1 MIRTLLIDDVALAR
15 EKLRHLLD
23 AHADIQIVGEAPSIA
38 QARSLLAAE
47 PVELLL
53 LDIQLPDEDGL
64 QLARSLAAPAPAPA
78 PAIIFTTA
86 HAEHA
91 LASYELGAVDYLP
104 KPLDANRLAVALDR
118 LRRHLAR
125 ETPNPLAPLC
135 IRNGSRSDYVSPT
148 DIDYIDSAGHYAC
161 LHVGKQ
167 VHLLRESIGRLAE
180 QLTPAGFVQ
189 IQRAVIV
196 NCARVRCLLPRRN
209 GDATLEL
216 LDGTQLPLSRL
227 HRDAFEAKMGKVS

>member
-1 MIRTLLIDDVALAR
+1 MIRTLLVDDVALAR
-15 EKLRHLLD
+15 DKLRHLLG
-23 AHADIQIVGEAPSIA
+23 AHADIQIVGEASSIA
-38 QARSLLAAE
+38 QAHTLLAE
-47 PVELLL
+47 TQIDLLL

-64 QLARSLAAPAPAPA
+64 QLARSLPATA

-91 LASYELGAVDYLP
+91 LASYELGAIDYLP
-104 KPLDANRLAVALDR
+104 KPLDASRLAIALDR
-118 LRRHLAR
+118 LRRHLSR
-125 ETPNPLAPLC
+125 EVINPLAPLC

-180 QLTPAGFVQ
+180 QLAPAGFVQ
-189 IQRAVIV
+189 VQRAVIV
-196 NCARVRCLLPRRN
+196 NCARVRSLLPRRN

-216 LDGTQLPLSRL
+216 LDGTQLPLSRI
-227 HRDAFEAKMGKVS
+227 HRETFEAKMHQRN

>member
-15 EKLRHLLD
+15 DKLRHLLG
-23 AHADIQIVGEAPSIA
+23 AHLDIQIVGEACSIA
-38 QARSLLAAE
+38 EARALIAATQ
-47 PVELLL
+47 VDLLL

-64 QLARSLAAPAPAPA
+64 QLARTLPAPT

-91 LASYELGAVDYLP
+91 LASYELGAIDYLP
-104 KPLDANRLAVALDR
+104 KPLDASRLAVALDR

-125 ETPNPLAPLC
+125 EVINPLAPLC
-135 IRNGSRSDYVSPT
+135 IRNGNRSDYVSPAN
-148 DIDYIDSAGHYAC
+148 IDYIDSAGHYAC
-161 LHVGKQ
+161 LHVGTQ

-180 QLTPAGFVQ
+180 QLAPAGFVQ
-189 IQRAVIV
+189 VQRGVIV
-196 NCARVRCLLPRRN
+196 NCARVRSLLPRRN

-216 LDGTQLPLSRL
+216 LDGAQLPLSRS
-227 HRDAFEAKMGKVS
+227 HRDAFEAKMRQRD

>member
-1 MIRTLLIDDVALAR
+1 MIRTLMVDDVALAR
-15 EKLRHLLD
+15 DKLRHLLA
-23 AHADIQIVGEAPSIA
+23 AHPDIHIVGEAPSIA
-38 QARSLLAAE
+38 LARSLLATNQ
-47 PVELLL
+47 VELLL

-64 QLARSLAAPAPAPA
+64 QLARSLPAPA

-104 KPLDANRLAVALDR
+104 KPLDAGRLAVALDR

-125 ETPNPLAPLC
+125 EVINPMAPLC
-135 IRNGSRSDYVSPT
+135 IRNGSRTDYVSPT

-167 VHLLRESIGRLAE
+167 VYLLRESIGRLAT
-180 QLTPAGFVQ
+180 QLAPAGFVQ
-189 IQRAVIV
+189 VQRAVIV
-196 NCARVRCLLPRRN
+196 NCARVRGLLPRRN

-227 HRDAFEAKMGKVS
+227 HREAFEATMHQHN

>member
-15 EKLRHLLD
+15 EKLRHLLG

-53 LDIQLPDEDGL
+53 LDIQLPGENGL
-64 QLARSLAAPAPAPA
+64 QLARSLAAPA

-104 KPLDANRLAVALDR
+104 KPLDANRLAVALHR

-125 ETPNPLAPLC
+125 ETINPLAPLC

-180 QLTPAGFVQ
+180 QLAPAGFVQ
-189 IQRAVIV
+189 VQRAVIV
-196 NCARVRCLLPRRN
+196 NCARVRSLLPRRN

-227 HRDAFEAKMGKVS
+227 HRDAFEAKMGKVG

>member
-15 EKLRHLLD
+15 EKLRHLLG

-53 LDIQLPDEDGL
+53 LDIQLPGENGL
-64 QLARSLAAPAPAPA
+64 QLARSLAAPA

-227 HRDAFEAKMGKVS
+227 HRDAFEAKMGKVG

>member
-1 MIRTLLIDDVALAR
+1 MIRALLVDDVALAR
-15 EKLRHLLD
+15 NQLRHLTG
-23 AHADIQIVGEAPSIA
+23 AHPDIQIVGEASSIA
-38 QARSLLAAE
+38 QARAQLAVT

-64 QLARSLAAPAPAPA
+64 QLARSLATPA

-86 HAEHA
+86 HAQHA
-91 LASYELGAVDYLP
+91 LASYELGAIDYLP
-104 KPLDANRLAVALDR
+104 KPLDASRLAVALDR
-118 LRRHLAR
+118 VRRYLAR
-125 ETPNPLAPLC
+125 EVINPTAPLC

-180 QLTPAGFVQ
+180 QLAPAGFVQ
-189 IQRAVIV
+189 VQRAVIV
-196 NCARVRCLLPRRN
+196 NCARVRSLLPRRN

-227 HRDAFEAKMGKVS
+227 HREAFEAKMGKPG

>member
-15 EKLRHLLD
+15 EKLRHLLG

-64 QLARSLAAPAPAPA
+64 QLARSLAAPAPA
-78 PAIIFTTA
+78 IIFTTA

-91 LASYELGAVDYLP
+91 LASYELGALDYLP
-104 KPLDANRLAVALDR
+104 KPLDANRLAVALHR

-125 ETPNPLAPLC
+125 ETINPLAPLC
-135 IRNGSRSDYVSPT
+135 IRNGNRSDYVSPT

-180 QLTPAGFVQ
+180 QLAPAGFVQ
-189 IQRAVIV
+189 VQRAVIV

-227 HRDAFEAKMGKVS
+227 HRDAFEAKMGKAG

>member
-1 MIRTLLIDDVALAR
+1 MIRTLLVDDVALAR
-15 EKLRHLLD
+15 DKLRHLLS
-23 AHADIQIVGEAPSIA
+23 AHADIQIVGEASSIA
-38 QARSLLAAE
+38 QARALLATTQ
-47 PVELLL
+47 VELLL

-64 QLARSLAAPAPAPA
+64 QLARSLATPA

-91 LASYELGAVDYLP
+91 LASYELGAIDYLP

-125 ETPNPLAPLC
+125 ETINPQAPLC

-180 QLTPAGFVQ
+180 QLAPAGFVQ
-189 IQRAVIV
+189 VQRAVIV
-196 NCARVRCLLPRRN
+196 NCARVRSLLPRRN

-227 HRDAFEAKMGKVS
+227 HRDAFEAKMGKLG

>member
-15 EKLRHLLD
+15 EKLRHLLG

-38 QARSLLAAE
+38 LARSLLATE
-47 PVELLL
+47 RVELLL
-53 LDIQLPDEDGL
+53 LDIELPDEDGL
-64 QLARSLAAPAPAPA
+64 QLARSLPAPA

-91 LASYELGAVDYLP
+91 LTSYELGAIDYLP
-104 KPLDANRLAVALDR
+104 KPLDANRLAIALDR

-125 ETPNPLAPLC
+125 ETSNPLAPLC
-135 IRNGSRSDYVSPT
+135 IRNGGRSDYVYPT
-148 DIDYIDSAGHYAC
+148 NIDYIDSAGHYAC

-180 QLTPAGFVQ
+180 QLAPAGFVQ
-189 IQRAVIV
+189 VQRAVIV

-227 HRDAFEAKMGKVS
+227 HRDAFEAKMGKAG

>member
-15 EKLRHLLD
+15 EKLRHLLA
-23 AHADIQIVGEAPSIA
+23 AHADIQIVGEASSIA
-38 QARSLLAAE
+38 QARALLAE
-47 PVELLL
+47 TQVELLL

-64 QLARSLAAPAPAPA
+64 QLARSLPTPV

-125 ETPNPLAPLC
+125 ESINPQAPLC
-135 IRNGSRSDYVSPT
+135 IRNGSRTDYVSPS

-167 VHLLRESIGRLAE
+167 VHLLRESIGRLAK
-180 QLTPAGFVQ
+180 QLAPAGFVQ
-189 IQRAVIV
+189 VQRAVIV
-196 NCARVRCLLPRRN
+196 NCARVRSLLPRRN

-227 HRDAFEAKMGKVS
+227 HREAFEAKLHQRN

>member
-15 EKLRHLLD
+15 EKLRHLLA
-23 AHADIQIVGEAPSIA
+23 AHPDIQIVGEASSIA
-38 QARSLLAAE
+38 QARLLLAAE
-47 PVELLL
+47 QVELLL

-64 QLARSLAAPAPAPA
+64 QLARSLPTPAPV
-78 PAIIFTTA
+78 IIFTTA

-91 LASYELGAVDYLP
+91 LASYELGAIDYLP
-104 KPLDANRLAVALDR
+104 KPLDASRLAVALDR
-118 LRRHLAR
+118 LRRCLTR
-125 ETPNPLAPLC
+125 EVVNPIAPLC
-135 IRNGSRSDYVSPT
+135 IRNGSRSDYVSPI

-180 QLTPAGFVQ
+180 QLAPAGFVQ
-189 IQRAVIV
+189 VQRAVIV
-196 NCARVRCLLPRRN
+196 NCARVRGLLPRRN

-216 LDGTQLPLSRL
+216 LDGTQLPLSRI
-227 HRDAFEAKMGKVS
+227 HREAFEAKMGKPG

>member
-15 EKLRHLLD
+15 EKLRHLLG

-38 QARSLLAAE
+38 QARLLLAKE

-64 QLARSLAAPAPAPA
+64 QLARSLPTPAPAV
-78 PAIIFTTA
+78 IFTTA

-91 LASYELGAVDYLP
+91 LASYELGAIDYLP
-104 KPLDANRLAVALDR
+104 KPLDGNRLAVALDR

-125 ETPNPLAPLC
+125 DVINPLTPLC

-180 QLTPAGFVQ
+180 QLAPAGFVQ
-189 IQRAVIV
+189 VQRAVIV
-196 NCARVRCLLPRRN
+196 NCARVRSLLPRRN

-216 LDGTQLPLSRL
+216 LDGTQLPLSRI
-227 HRDAFEAKMGKVS
+227 HREAFEAKMHQRN

>member
-1 MIRTLLIDDVALAR
+1 MIRTLLIDDIALAR
-15 EKLRHLLD
+15 DKLRHLLA
-23 AHADIQIVGEAPSIA
+23 AHADIQIVGEASSIA
-38 QARSLLAAE
+38 QARLLLSTE

-64 QLARSLAAPAPAPA
+64 QLARSLAAPA

-104 KPLDANRLAVALDR
+104 KPLDANRLAIALDR

-125 ETPNPLAPLC
+125 ETSNPLAPLR
-135 IRNGSRSDYVSPT
+135 IRNGGRSDYVYPT

-180 QLTPAGFVQ
+180 QLAPAGFVQ
-189 IQRAVIV
+189 VQRAVIV

-227 HRDAFEAKMGKVS
+227 HRDAFEAKMGKAG

>member
-15 EKLRHLLD
+15 NKLRHLLG
-23 AHADIQIVGEAPSIA
+23 AHPDIQIVGEASSIVE
-38 QARSLLAAE
+38 ARTLLSATQ
-47 PVELLL
+47 VELLL

-64 QLARSLAAPAPAPA
+64 QLARSLPLPA

-86 HAEHA
+86 HAEYA
-91 LASYELGAVDYLP
+91 LTSYELGAIDYLP
-104 KPLDANRLAVALDR
+104 KPLDGSRLAVALDR

-125 ETPNPLAPLC
+125 EVINPMAPLA

-167 VHLLRESIGRLAE
+167 VHLLRESIGRLAA
-180 QLTPAGFVQ
+180 QLEPAGFVQ
-189 IQRAVIV
+189 VQRAVIV
-196 NCARVRCLLPRRN
+196 NCARVRSLLPRRN

-216 LDGTQLPLSRL
+216 LDGTQLPLSRI
-227 HRDAFEAKMGKVS
+227 HRETFEAKMHQRN

>member
-1 MIRTLLIDDVALAR
+1 VIRTLMVDDVALAR
-15 EKLRHLLD
+15 DKLRHLLA
-23 AHADIQIVGEAPSIA
+23 AHPDIHIVGEAPSIA
-38 QARSLLAAE
+38 QARLLLAAE
-47 PVELLL
+47 QVELLL

-78 PAIIFTTA
+78 IIFTTA

-91 LASYELGAVDYLP
+91 RASYELGAVDYLP
-104 KPLDANRLAVALDR
+104 KPLDASRLAVALER
-118 LRRHLAR
+118 VRRHLAR
-125 ETPNPLAPLC
+125 EVTNPLAPLC
-135 IRNGSRSDYVSPT
+135 IRNGSRTDYVSPT

-180 QLTPAGFVQ
+180 QLAAAGFVQ
-189 IQRAVIV
+189 VQRAVIV
-196 NCARVRCLLPRRN
+196 NCARVRSLLPRRN

-227 HRDAFEAKMGKVS
+227 HRDAFEAKMGKVG

>member
-15 EKLRHLLD
+15 DKLRHLLG
-23 AHADIQIVGEAPSIA
+23 AHSDIQIVGEASSIA
-38 QARSLLAAE
+38 EARALITATQ
-47 PVELLL
+47 VELLL

-64 QLARSLAAPAPAPA
+64 QLARSLPTPA

-104 KPLDANRLAVALDR
+104 KPLDACRLGVALER
-118 LRRHLAR
+118 LRRHRSR
-125 ETPNPLAPLC
+125 EVINPLAPLC
-135 IRNGSRSDYVSPT
+135 IRNGSRNDYVSPT

-180 QLTPAGFVQ
+180 QLAPAGFVQ
-189 IQRAVIV
+189 VQRAVIV
-196 NCARVRCLLPRRN
+196 NCARVRSLLPRRN

-216 LDGTQLPLSRL
+216 LDGTQLPLSRI
-227 HRDAFEAKMGKVS
+227 HRDAFEAKMHQRD

>member
-15 EKLRHLLD
+15 EKLRHLLG

-64 QLARSLAAPAPAPA
+64 QLARSLAAPAPA
-78 PAIIFTTA
+78 IIFTTA

-91 LASYELGAVDYLP
+91 LASYELGALDYLP
-104 KPLDANRLAVALDR
+104 KPLDANRLAVALHR

-125 ETPNPLAPLC
+125 ETINPLAPLC
-135 IRNGSRSDYVSPT
+135 IRNGNRSDYVSPT

-180 QLTPAGFVQ
+180 QLAPAGFVQ
-189 IQRAVIV
+189 VQRAVIV

-227 HRDAFEAKMGKVS
+227 HRDAFESKMGTAG